1 MRKHLSKWF
10 ALSIALAL
18 FVTGIVTDQVSA
30 RETGTT
36 LQKVS
41 EAVIPDD
48 FENDLWLQDDFEE
61 LKVGDEVTIYPRRV
75 PQIVSSSTSSEVMRP
90 NFHFEVIEG
99 AENISL
105 STTTSDDKTRVKAI
119 APGKAI
125 VKVTYDSMV
134 AYGVTYGAVSAVNT
148 AYVVYQVTDET
159 SDMEVSTGINLTSYD
174 TVYYTEGATTD
185 YKFTPSVIGG
195 AISEV
200 TCNGQKLTAKNGEYI
215 APLENRS
222 NIIGVTAKDDKNVE
236 KSVYQVVDARKINV
250 VIANQTHPGQ
260 SIKVGDKVTISF
272 KGITMPVYKL
282 AKIYNPTTEWI
293 DEQYPEWNTY
303 GTYVSYTND
312 DLGEVKG
319 KCKQFDLATTNTIT
333 VTVNQAGTYQFKKG
347 HIYTSW
353 YGWGEIGEDKRE
365 EGTPDHGATYADTF
379 EGTFSLLPD
388 FSFQVG
394 KDEPLPQTPTPAPQA
409 ATPAPTVAATP
420 TAAPVNKPV
429 VKKVKATKVKLNKKK
444 LTLKKNKT
452 YKLKATI
459 KPAKSTDKLTW
470 KTSNKKVVKVYQTG
484 KIKAKKKG
492 KAIITVKT
500 TSGKKA
506 KCIVKVK

>member
-1 MRKHLSKWF
+1 M
-10 ALSIALAL
+10 
-18 FVTGIVTDQVSA
+18 
-30 RETGTT
+30 
-36 LQKVS
+36 
-41 EAVIPDD
+41 
-48 FENDLWLQDDFEE
+48 
-61 LKVGDEVTIYPRRV
+61 
-75 PQIVSSSTSSEVMRP
+75 
-90 NFHFEVIEG
+90 
-99 AENISL
+99 
-105 STTTSDDKTRVKAI
+105 
-119 APGKAI
+119 
-125 VKVTYDSMV
+125 
-134 AYGVTYGAVSAVNT
+134 
-148 AYVVYQVTDET
+148 
-159 SDMEVSTGINLTSYD
+159 
-174 TVYYTEGATTD
+174 
-185 YKFTPSVIGG
+185 
-195 AISEV
+195 
-200 TCNGQKLTAKNGEYI
+200 
-215 APLENRS
+215 
-222 NIIGVTAKDDKNVE
+222 
-236 KSVYQVVDARKINV
+236 DARKINV

-353 YGWGEIGEDKRE
+353 YGWGAIGEDKRE
-365 EGTPDHGATYADTF
+365 EGTPDHGATYADTI